1 MKRKW
6 LFSPAFHEEVPTALH
21 RCTGT
26 ALCPMFALEKA
37 QIGDNFR
44 SYLVRANLSCN
55 ELRYLVLT
63 FTDHLDIED
72 ETVPFYSLVMDTL
85 LESTFSPINRS
96 SSPSDLLL
104 QTLECGASLQF
115 SLFSSSPYD
124 LKNTLYSSWY
134 GSSASDWQQTLCE
147 YDAILRNV
155 YAQIGEASMVHHQKV
170 ASNVFETRWSNG
182 KRLLVNY
189 ADTAYVMDGQTVPA
203 RGWLVI

>member
-72 ETVPFYSLVMDTL
+72 ETQIETA
-85 LESTFSPINRS
+85 FSVVHRIMFDEISVIPLRS
-96 SSPSDLLL
+96 
-104 QTLECGASLQF
+104 
-115 SLFSSSPYD
+115 
-124 LKNTLYSSWY
+124 
-134 GSSASDWQQTLCE
+134 
-147 YDAILRNV
+147 
-155 YAQIGEASMVHHQKV
+155 
-170 ASNVFETRWSNG
+170 
-182 KRLLVNY
+182 
-189 ADTAYVMDGQTVPA
+189 
-203 RGWLVI
+203 